1 MKTKILNAWPVLC
14 LLLLTSCFDFEQ
26 KAEKLDASDFVP
38 VKINGQY
45 QLSLPSYMSKTDEL
59 NDEASLQ
66 FMNAL
71 RETYII
77 VIDESKFELEESLE
91 YSDEYDSNLSLLENY
106 KLVQMATFNDTMA
119 ENPQLKME
127 STTINGLK
135 AELVQFMGQLED
147 YEIDYHIGFIES
159 EENIHF
165 VMLWTLGSR
174 KVRYAETFDTI
185 MRSFKML

>member
-1 MKTKILNAWPVLC
+1 MKTKTYKAWPVL
-14 LLLLTSCFDFEQ
+14 LLLLITSCFDFEQ
-26 KAEKLDASDFVP
+26 KAEKLDTSDFVP

-77 VIDESKFELEESLE
+77 VIDESKLDLEESLE
-91 YSDEYDSNLSLLENY
+91 YSGTYDSNLSLLENY
-106 KLVQMATFNDTMA
+106 KLVQMTTFNDSMA
-119 ENPQLKME
+119 ENPQLKTE

-135 AELVQFMGQLED
+135 SELVQFMGQMES

-159 EENIHF
+159 EENVFF

-174 KVRYAETFDTI
+174 KVRYDETFDTI
-185 MRSFKML
+185 MRSFKTL